1 MKSEKI
7 MVGEGTRYSL
17 NGKISKATKEF
28 SKEQHIG
35 ANIIADIS
43 GWIKENCR

>member
-17 NGKISKATKEF
+17 NGKISKVMKEF

-35 ANIIADIS
+35 PDVIADIA
-43 GWIKENCR
+43 GWILKNCR